1 MLKNTNDY
9 KSIDIFYNV
18 CYKGK
23 KLNQQINELFVLKIE
38 SEKKRLADAG

>member
-1 MLKNTNDY
+1 MLTNTNDY
-9 KSIDIFYNV
+9 KSIDIFYV

-38 SEKKRLADAG
+38 SEKKRLAGAG